1 MYMSGWLVVV
11 PRYLPISLNVVSI
24 SSSPIA
30 NLGNGN
36 GICVHTEMR
45 LQDDNGHDEVSKS
58 RAATEAA
65 GLEIGGR

>member
-1 MYMSGWLVVV
+1 MYMSGWLAVV

-24 SSSPIA
+24 SSSTIA

-58 RAATEAA
+58 RAAAEAA